1 MKRMY
6 PIVLDIIKENRS
18 NDPDVIAKNLRISVH
33 YRSLPKHLKGLL
45 IKTPFSKDI
54 VINSKIDINHKKVA
68 LAHEL
73 GHVILHKG
81 GYNLFDIDLLTDRDK
96 KEKEY
101 QANKFAFL
109 LVAHTCLRN
118 SPKMIDS
125 IHNEKELTFNDTI
138 ELLKIFERTGCYI

>member
-6 PIVLDIIKENRS
+6 PIVLDVIKENRS
-18 NDPDVIAKNLRISVH
+18 NDPDVIARNLRIRVH

-45 IKTPFSKDI
+45 IKTPFSRDI

-81 GYNLFDIDLLTDRDK
+81 GYNLFDIDLFNDRDK
-96 KEKEY
+96 REKEV
-101 QANKFAFL
+101 KVKKWL
-109 LVAHTCLRN
+109 
-118 SPKMIDS
+118 
-125 IHNEKELTFNDTI
+125 IHACGI
-138 ELLKIFERTGCYI
+138 HLK

>member
-1 MKRMY
+1 MRRMY

-33 YRSLPKHLKGLL
+33 YRSLPKQLKGLL

-54 VINSKIDINHKKVA
+54 VINSKIDVNHKKVA

-109 LVAHTCLRN
+109 LVATKRN
-118 SPKMIDS
+118 
-125 IHNEKELTFNDTI
+125 
-138 ELLKIFERTGCYI
+138 